1 MPEDVNYRI
10 IIKIKESDK
19 ADKQKKF
26 LIDLIREEFA
36 RSNSTHWH
44 YQDFYKEKIEEYLS
58 K

>member
-10 IIKIKESDK
+10 IKKIKESDK

-36 RSNSTHWH
+36 RSSSTHWR